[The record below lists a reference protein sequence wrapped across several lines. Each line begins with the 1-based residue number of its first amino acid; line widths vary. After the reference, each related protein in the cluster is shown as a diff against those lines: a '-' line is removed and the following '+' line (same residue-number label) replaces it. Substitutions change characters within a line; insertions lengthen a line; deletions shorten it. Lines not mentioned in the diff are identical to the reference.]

1 MSRLSTVDCD
11 PVISHKSKLE
21 LPDVHLE
28 VVADVGT
35 AGGGADAGDARVQT
49 QQRRVLLDEV
59 ARVRGLLHRLGRVVA
74 DLEAE
79 LAPLLVG
86 PDGGV
91 GRRGAE
97 AAAVALGQLDVA
109 RLEVVAALLR
119 HLVVLVQLRHRGAE
133 DAEPLA
139 GLLVRVRL
147 AGAEGEVLD
156 VAERLGEAQVQAH
169 ARDVRGL
176 DATGLQVDGDGEP
189 AGGVNGVG
197 GGGLPP
203 PIEDARRQVRLGDD
217 LDLVGRLG
225 DVERAQLAVEDVD
238 AEADPVRRVV
248 GVVVVRGRAPE
259 VGDDGR
265 AGGGVLLEEGDAAG
279 GPGGD
284 VAAGRVEGDGEVGA
298 RDGGPGAGPLDLQL
312 GGERAGEDLGSL
324 GDARELVLN
333 PGDLVG
339 GLGPVGGV
347 LESKGHG
354 EIDLLVRLDAREG
367 RGEVDLDGFA
377 SGDLGDLE
385 GSGGEESGAVFI
397 TQTSLVSISVLELF
411 SKEGNGVVDADKVV
425 LVLDD
430 KLVALDGQL
439 ERLVGLLQLD
449 QAGRG
454 VVGAVEQAVHDKGA
468 IVRTLA
474 KVAAVGVV
482 SLAVGLLLPDAVVR
496 PLPDVA
502 SLETGV
508 LLKDLDVV
516 VEAAGAVAHGVAVLA
531 EDDGLVEAAVLFD
544 ALGLDQVAQTADGGV
559 HVRVHVRR
567 LGLDVAL
574 VVDGAARVEVAGVL
588 VHGLVVVAVKGL
600 VAERPHDDARV
611 VLVPLHQLHHA
622 VEVGLAPLGALAG
635 VLAGQREGHG
645 LALLVVGR
653 LVDVLR
659 TRDGVVEAVA
669 LEVGLV
675 HDPQAELVGELKEA
689 RVGRIVRAP
698 QRVDVV
704 VLHDE
709 QVALGVLEG
718 HGAAELG
725 VVLVSVDAPD
735 ADGHAV
741 DRDEAVLELHLAEA
755 DVLVDRV
762 RAERD
767 VDAVEVGGLGRPLV
781 GVRDGDAEVDLAV
794 VGADLDLLAGDDG
807 AAVLAE
813 LAEGELDGALL
824 GGLDV
829 DGREESGVLVLVV
842 QVGAEEPVLN
852 SGGRGDGEEG
862 DVTEDTCC
870 STG

>member
-1 MSRLSTVDCD
+1 MTSSGLGH
-11 PVISHKSKLE
+11 HKSKLE
-21 LPDVHLE
+21 VPDVHLE
-28 VVADVGT
+28 VVADVGA
-35 AGGGADAGDARVQT
+35 AGGGADAGDAGVQT

-59 ARVRGLLHRLGRVVA
+59 ARVGGLLHRLGRVVA

-79 LAPLLVG
+79 PAPLVVG

-97 AAAVALGQLDVA
+97 TAAVALGQLDVA

-156 VAERLGEAQVQAH
+156 VAERLGEAQVEPH

-176 DATGLQVDGDGEP
+176 DAAGPQVDGDGEA
-189 AGGVNGVG
+189 AGGVDGVG

-203 PIEDARRQVRLGDD
+203 PVEDARGQVRLGDD
-217 LDLVGRLG
+217 LDAAGRLG
-225 DVERAQLAVEDVD
+225 DVERAQLAVEGVD

-248 GVVVVRGRAPE
+248 GVVVVGGRAPE
-259 VGDDGR
+259 VGDDGG
-265 AGGGVLLEEGDAAG
+265 AGCGVLLEERDAAG
-279 GPGGD
+279 GPRGD

-298 RDGGPGAGPLDLQL
+298 RDGGPGPGPLDLQL
-312 GGERAGEDLGSL
+312 GGERAGQRDLGSL
-324 GDARELVLN
+324 GDARELVLD

-347 LESKGHG
+347 LEAKGHG
-354 EIDLLVRLDAREG
+354 EVDLLVRLDAREG

-377 SGDLGDLE
+377 SGDLGDVE
-385 GSGGEESGAVFI
+385 GTGGEESGAVF
-397 TQTSLVSISVLELF
+397 SE
-411 SKEGNGVVDADKVV
+411 VVDADKVV

-430 KLVALDGQL
+430 ELVALDGQL

-449 QAGRG
+449 QPGRG
-454 VVGAVEQAVHDKGA
+454 VVGAVQQAVHDKGA
-468 IVRTLA
+468 VVGTLA

-502 SLETGV
+502 ALETRV
-508 LLKDLDVV
+508 LLKDVDVV
-516 VEAAGAVAHGVAVLA
+516 VEAAGPVAHGVAVLA
-531 EDDGLVEAAVLFD
+531 EDDGLVEAAVLPD
-544 ALGLDQVAQTADGGV
+544 ALRLDQVAQTADGGV
-559 HVRVHVRR
+559 HVRVHVGR

-574 VVDGAARVEVAGVL
+574 VVDGAARVEGAGVL
-588 VHGLVVVAVKGL
+588 VHGLVVLAVKGL
-600 VAERPHDDARV
+600 VAEGPHDDARV
-611 VLVPLHQLHHA
+611 VLVALHQLDHA

-635 VLAGQREGHG
+635 VLAGQRERHG

-659 TRDGVVEAVA
+659 ARDGVVEAVA

-675 HDPQAELVGELKEA
+675 HDPEAELVGELKEA
-689 RVGRIVRAP
+689 RVRGVVRAP

-709 QVALGVLEG
+709 QVAPGVLER
-718 HGAAELG
+718 HGAAEPG

-735 ADGHAV
+735 ADRHAV

-767 VDAVEVGGLGRPLV
+767 VDAVEVGGLGRPLA
-781 GVRDGDAEVDLAV
+781 GVRDGDAEVDLGV
-794 VGADLDLLAGDDG
+794 VGADRDLLAGDDG

-813 LAEGELDGALL
+813 LAERELDGALL
-824 GGLDV
+824 GRLDV
-829 DGREESGVLVLVV
+829 DGRQESGVLVLVV
-842 QVGAEEPVLN
+842 QVGAEEPVLDP
-852 SGGRGDGEEG
+852 GGLGDGKEG
-862 DVTEDTCC
+862 DVAEDTCVQ
-870 STG
+870 TG